1 MKQGITLCALLLL
14 VACSSVDVQLD
25 YDNSYNF
32 NQLHTFAWKTEG
44 DKENTLVGKRVMST
58 ATQELNQ
65 KGYRQVD
72 AQNADFLM
80 SYAYRSQ
87 EEIKSKGVS
96 TGIGVGFGTGGVLS
110 GVGVGLG
117 SGRGRGYVPEALRI
131 EVTERSSQ
139 NILWRGEAKEKMME
153 SDPKQTNENFTKVV
167 KAILS
172 KFPPNKD

>member
-1 MKQGITLCALLLL
+1 MKLSITLCAFLLL

-32 NQLHTFAWKTEG
+32 NQLRTFAWKTVG

-72 AQNADFLM
+72 AENADFLV

-87 EEIKSKGVS
+87 EQIKNKGVS
-96 TGIGVGFGTGGVLS
+96 TGVGVGFGTGGVLT

-117 SGRGRGYVPEALRI
+117 TGRGRGYIPEALSI
-131 EVTERSSQ
+131 EITERSSQ
-139 NILWRGEAKEKMME
+139 NTLWRAVAEQEMME
-153 SDPKQTNENFTKVV
+153 SDPEETNENFAKVV
-167 KAILS
+167 TAMMS
-172 KFPPNKD
+172 KFPPQGD